1 MEWALLYKTSLL
13 PPTGQIKGWALTES
27 ESRIKGPYPVDYP
40 WYKNTP
46 DQSMACGWIET
57 NYYYNHYLCN
67 IWAGD
72 SSWQFLVR
80 SYVYLT
86 EQSLIEN
93 VNHLEDH

>member
-46 DQSMACGWIET
+46 DQSMACG
-57 NYYYNHYLCN
+57 
-67 IWAGD
+67 
-72 SSWQFLVR
+72 
-80 SYVYLT
+80 
-86 EQSLIEN
+86 
-93 VNHLEDH
+93 